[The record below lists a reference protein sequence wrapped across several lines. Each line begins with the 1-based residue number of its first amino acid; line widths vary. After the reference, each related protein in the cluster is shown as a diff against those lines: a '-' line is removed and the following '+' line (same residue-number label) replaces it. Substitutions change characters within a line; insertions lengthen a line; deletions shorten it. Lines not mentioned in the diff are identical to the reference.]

1 MKKLTKQDIFNT
13 AANGMLKQGKKSE
26 DSEGSSECLYRGPNG
41 LKCAVGM
48 LIPDDLYK
56 ARFEGQKVSDPSLI
70 KALVKIGLPNT
81 VVFADFLDHLQG
93 VHDDHHVEDWDRE
106 LVNFAHH
113 YDLNPLPMYEGVE
126 VLP

>member
-13 AANGMLKQGKKSE
+13 AANGLLKQGKKSM
-26 DSEGSSECLYRGPNG
+26 DRSSCMYRGQNG
-41 LKCAVGM
+41 LKCAIGM
-48 LIPDDLYK
+48 LMPDNLYDSIM
-56 ARFEGQKVSDPSLI
+56 EGQSANESDVMKTLNVPYT
-70 KALVKIGLPNT
+70 AEY
-81 VVFADFLDHLQG
+81 ADFLNHLQG
-93 VHDDHHVEDWDRE
+93 VHDECPPYEWDRE